1 MAKTLS
7 QIVEDFFNAT
17 DRLTCNGS
25 SQARSSA
32 RLHFAIIHLVL
43 LSQLASVSDSEFY
56 SVTAAKFKQVQVC
69 LGPGAESSSAHK
81 TPVSSHT
88 LPSLP
93 LTPDAR
99 KSSIQTHALSMLPL
113 VTSSSS
119 SSRGSPRLRFEARQG
134 FVSRLTTGS
143 SRGSSRL
150 RLEARHC
157 FVEAHHG
164 FVSRLTTA
172 SSRGS
177 PRLRFEARHGF
188 V

>member
-1 MAKTLS
+1 LAKTLS
-7 QIVEDFFNAT
+7 QIVEDWFNAT

-32 RLHFAIIHLVL
+32 RLHFAIIHLVRTIVLLCFCITIFAPRVQVL

-81 TPVSSHT
+81 TSVLSHT

-99 KSSIQTHALSMLPL
+99 KSSI
-113 VTSSSS
+113 
-119 SSRGSPRLRFEARQG
+119 
-134 FVSRLTTGS
+134 
-143 SRGSSRL
+143 
-150 RLEARHC
+150 
-157 FVEAHHG
+157 
-164 FVSRLTTA
+164 
-172 SSRGS
+172 
-177 PRLRFEARHGF
+177 
-188 V
+188 